1 MKTNKLMNIGDYV
14 ICKKEITVNKYGD
27 IINCGFAK
35 DQKYRIDNII
45 VHSNVQIGYST
56 IQTTVFWSKFS
67 STMVLQNGE
76 LLWSAETGISDK
88 NRSYF
93 INHHELSE
101 YDMRDFFYTKA
112 EERKLKLKKIYERG

>member
-1 MKTNKLMNIGDYV
+1 MNIGDYV

-93 INHHELSE
+93 INDHYLSE
-101 YDMRDFFYTKA
+101 YDMREFFYTKV